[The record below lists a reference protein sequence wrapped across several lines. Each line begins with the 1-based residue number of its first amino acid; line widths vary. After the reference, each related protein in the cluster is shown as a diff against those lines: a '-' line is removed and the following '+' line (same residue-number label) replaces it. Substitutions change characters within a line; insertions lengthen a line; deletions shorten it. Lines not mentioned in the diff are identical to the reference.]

1 MWRTSV
7 VVAPETAVG
16 APAPLKGPIAETV
29 RAAARIG
36 YDAVQVTVNRPAEF
50 EVGAARRALRATR
63 LTVTS
68 IGTGQAYAVDGI
80 SLGHRSVG
88 RRAAAVDR
96 VRQHVA
102 LAEELGGA
110 NVVIGTIRGR
120 YRDSTD
126 RRRFMTDYRHS
137 IETCL
142 DRAERAGITLV
153 HEAIGRGDSDV
164 LRTVDENL
172 AFLDGFGS
180 AHLRLHVD
188 THHLDREETDWAAA
202 LHRARGRLAQVDIA
216 DVTRDGGPVDLPR
229 LVRTLHE
236 IDYTG
241 YLVFEYT
248 AAGAGAPEARAGLD
262 HLRSVYAA

>member
-1 MWRTSV
+1 M
-7 VVAPETAVG
+7 VVAPETAVNT
-16 APAPLKGPIAETV
+16 PAPLTGPIAETV
-29 RAAARIG
+29 RTAARIG
-36 YDAVQVTVNRPAEF
+36 YDAVQVTVNRPADF
-50 EVGAARRALRATR
+50 ELGEARRALRAT
-63 LTVTS
+63 
-68 IGTGQAYAVDGI
+68 
-80 SLGHRSVG
+80 H
-88 RRAAAVDR
+88 R

-102 LAEELGGA
+102 LAADLGGA
-110 NVVIGTIRGR
+110 NVVIGMIRGR

-164 LRTVDENL
+164 LRTIDENL

-202 LHRARGRLAQVDIA
+202 LRRARGRLAQVDIV
-216 DVTRDGGPVDLPR
+216 DVSRDGHFDFPG
-229 LVRTLHE
+229 LVRTLRD
-236 IDYTG
+236 IDYAG
-241 YLVFEYT
+241 YLVFEYN
-248 AAGAGAPEARAGLD
+248 AAGAGVPEARAGL
-262 HLRSVYAA
+262 AAGVHCRPEKNG